1 MRQTASAEVPVTPHP
16 LQLLGSRGGSDSGL
30 ASLAPSPSPPP
41 PPLAPSH
48 AAVDRLAAIAPALAA
63 LTTESAHATAA
74 ALQPP
79 WR

>member
-1 MRQTASAEVPVTPHP
+1 METPLSPHP
-16 LQLLGSRGGSDSGL
+16 LQLLGSRGGSDSGR
-30 ASLAPSPSPPP
+30 ASLAPSPPLPPLP

-48 AAVDRLAAIAPALAA
+48 VVCDGMAA
-63 LTTESAHATAA
+63 LMPEPAHAMAT

>member
-1 MRQTASAEVPVTPHP
+1 METPLSPHP
-16 LQLLGSRGGSDSGL
+16 LQLLGSRGGSDSGR
-30 ASLAPSPSPPP
+30 ASLAPSPPLP

-48 AAVDRLAAIAPALAA
+48 VVCDGMAA
-63 LTTESAHATAA
+63 LMPEPAHAMAT